1 MDTTTTSFIVESL
14 TRAIVE
20 HRLQPGAKLVEQ
32 KLADQFGVSRT
43 LVRQALYRL
52 SQNRLI
58 KIEPARGAFVYA
70 PSAAEA
76 QQVFE
81 VRRMLEAGMVRAF
94 VASAKAADIKAL
106 QTHIAQEK
114 AAVQRGDVPG
124 RTELLGDFHV
134 RMAQLMHNDV
144 LAQLITDLISR
155 SALITLMYQTSS
167 AAAHS
172 HEEHAQIVKA
182 IKARD
187 TDKAIELMDAHLRH
201 VEDALNISQLNTLQ
215 T

>member
-14 TRAIVE
+14 TKAIVE

-58 KIEPARGAFVYA
+58 KIEPARGAFVAA
-70 PSAAEA
+70 PSEAEA
-76 QQVFE
+76 KQVFE

-94 VASAKAADIKAL
+94 VTTAKASDIKAL
-106 QTHIAQEK
+106 QAHMTQEK
-114 AAVQRGDVPG
+114 LAVQRGDVPG

-134 RMAQLMHNDV
+134 RMAKLMGNDV
-144 LAQLITDLISR
+144 LAHLLLDLISR
-155 SALITLMYQTSS
+155 SALITLMYQTST

-172 HEEHAQIVKA
+172 HDEHEAIMKA

-187 TDKAIELMDAHLRH
+187 ADQAVELMDAHLRN
-201 VEDALNISQLNTLQ
+201 VEQALNFNPRPTTL
-215 T
+215 